1 MWPPEDKEPPEM
13 MEGRER
19 EEQYRVAVDWFYD
32 MEDYN
37 EWMFEEDYEVT
48 SYANILG
55 SDTELLINDCDERWR
70 LLENSNDKEHL

>member
-13 MEGRER
+13 MEGRDR

-48 SYANILG
+48 TST
-55 SDTELLINDCDERWR
+55 DLL
-70 LLENSNDKEHL
+70 SVTQ